1 MREYYNSNEEEGFS
15 RRASRSRSRR
25 NHEDEQEHKPKK
37 KSRIP
42 EPIRRFWR
50 RYQLTK
56 ILLITVGLI
65 VLTVGGYL
73 FYLAKTA
80 NVSDLQAAL
89 KTTTVIYDKDGVE
102 AGTLSGQKG
111 TYVELDAISDY
122 LEQAVIATED
132 RSFYKNSGINYQ
144 RTILAILTL
153 GRSGGDPP

>member
-1 MREYYNSNEEEGFS
+1 MSEYYDSNEEQDFS
-15 RRASRSRSRR
+15 RRANRSRSRR
-25 NHEDEQEHKPKK
+25 NHEDEQEQKPKK

-102 AGTLSGQKG
+102 AGTLSVKRG
-111 TYVELDAISDY
+111 LMWSWMPFLI
-122 LEQAVIATED
+122 I
-132 RSFYKNSGINYQ
+132 
-144 RTILAILTL
+144 
-153 GRSGGDPP
+153 